1 MANQNF
7 KIAMG
12 VLLLIIA
19 MLIIVAIRQRKENYG
34 VFSHRGTLRGIDKQS
49 RNHYTLEELKI
60 MYPYNYWN
68 EPNLSK
74 YDTDIRKHHS
84 KRFDPELL
92 M

>member
-12 VLLLIIA
+12 ILLLVTA
-19 MLIIVAIRQRKENYG
+19 MLIVIAIRRRENYG
-34 VFSHRGTLRGIDKQS
+34 VFSHRGNLRGIDKKT
-49 RNHYTLEELKI
+49 RAHYTLEELKI
-60 MYPYNYWN
+60 MFPYNYWK
-68 EPNLSK
+68 EPNKSK
-74 YDTDIRKHHS
+74 YDTDIRKYHS

>member
-12 VLLLIIA
+12 ISLLVIVLLIVVA
-19 MLIIVAIRQRKENYG
+19 MRQRENYG
-34 VFSHRGTLRGIDKQS
+34 VFSHRGNLRGIDKQS
-49 RNHYTLEELKI
+49 RAHYTLEELKI
-60 MYPYNYWN
+60 QYPYNYWN
-68 EPNLSK
+68 EPNKSK
-74 YDTDIRKHHS
+74 YDTDIRKYHS

>member
-1 MANQNF
+1 MANKNF
-7 KIAMG
+7 KVAMG
-12 VLLLIIA
+12 ILLFVIV
-19 MLIIVAIRQRKENYG
+19 MLVVIVMRRREDYG
-34 VFSHRGTLRGIDKQS
+34 VFSHRSNLRGIDKQS
-49 RNHYTLEELKI
+49 RAHYTLEELKI

-74 YDTDIRKHHS
+74 YDKDIRKYHS